1 MKAVTLRNIPAAIQR
16 AIRAKA
22 RQKRISVNK
31 AVIELLQ
38 ERVGVLEDHKN
49 IIHSDLDS
57 LAGSWS
63 SQEGKAFEKAVG
75 AARRIDADLWR

>member
-1 MKAVTLRNIPAAIQR
+1 MKAVTLRNVPADVQK

-31 AVIELLQ
+31 AVLELLQ
-38 ERVGVLEDHKN
+38 ERVGILQNQKKTRH
-49 IIHSDLDS
+49 HDLDA

-63 SQEGKAFEKAVG
+63 AAEEKAFQRAVG
-75 AARRIDADLWR
+75 AARRIDEDLW